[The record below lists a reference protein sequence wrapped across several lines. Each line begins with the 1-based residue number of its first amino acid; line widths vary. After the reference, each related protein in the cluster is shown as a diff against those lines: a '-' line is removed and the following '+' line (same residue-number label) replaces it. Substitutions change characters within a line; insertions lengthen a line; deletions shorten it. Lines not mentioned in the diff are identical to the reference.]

1 MLKLRAHIP
10 ATRLKKLMSQPF
22 GSQATDAE
30 LSLVSMRRLLAQRWL
45 IEDDARLSAKMTAR
59 AEAERTKKP
68 DRLQQAMQ
76 EQNDAKRRRQR
87 AVIFGDETCDQLH
100 VERRSGQCVFVFL

>member
-59 AEAERTKKP
+59 AEAERTQKP

-76 EQNDAKRRRQR
+76 KLNDAKRRRQR